1 MTVFVT
7 LDIFSGRPNP
17 RWPLAAAAA
26 KTLDDRLARLERQV
40 AKGEEPPG
48 LGYRGL
54 LVEFADGPRIEMP
67 LRVYRG
73 CVLRGI
79 ACFPDPGRALERW
92 LLETG
97 KDAIPPEISSALRGE
112 FGPP

>member
-1 MTVFVT
+1 MTVVVT

-17 RWPLAAAAA
+17 CWPLAAGAA
-26 KTLDDRLARLERQV
+26 KTLADRLTGLALQSG
-40 AKGEEPPG
+40 KGEEPPG

-54 LVEFADGPRIEMP
+54 LVEFGDGPRIETP

-73 CVLRGI
+73 CVLRGV
-79 ACFPDPGRALERW
+79 ACFADPGRALERW

-97 KDAIPPEISSALRGE
+97 KDAIPPEIRSALRAE
-112 FGPP
+112 FDAP